1 MKEERVI
8 TIIMT
13 TVGVALC
20 GISVGMA
27 RHAGFGTD
35 PFTVLVT
42 GLDNGLHLGYGII
55 FTALAAMLLVGVF
68 LLKRRLIGLSTIFTL
83 VGLGF
88 FVENSNQIA
97 TLLMPHP
104 SLALRVV
111 ELAASL
117 VLLSLA
123 SALYYTADQGVS
135 PYDAVALILAD
146 RTGVPFRFCRIGTD
160 SVCVLVGVIL
170 GATLGVGTI
179 LTALCMGPLVD
190 LFNRRLAQPL
200 RRRYSNAYR
209 LQTQN

>member
-1 MKEERVI
+1 MKEKTLRSTM
-8 TIIMT
+8 TI
-13 TVGVALC
+13 VGVALC
-20 GISVGMA
+20 GTSVGMA

-35 PFTVLVT
+35 PFTVMVT
-42 GLDNGLHLGYGII
+42 GLDNGLHLGYSII
-55 FTALAAMLLVGVF
+55 FTALAALLLVGVF
-68 LLKRRLIGLSTIFTL
+68 LLQRRLIGLSTIFTL

-88 FVENSNQIA
+88 FVEHSNQIA

-104 SLALRVV
+104 SLALRIV

-160 SVCVLVGVIL
+160 SVCVLVGFVL

-190 LFNRRLAQPL
+190 LFNRHLAQPL
-200 RRRYSNAYR
+200 RRRYSHSYR